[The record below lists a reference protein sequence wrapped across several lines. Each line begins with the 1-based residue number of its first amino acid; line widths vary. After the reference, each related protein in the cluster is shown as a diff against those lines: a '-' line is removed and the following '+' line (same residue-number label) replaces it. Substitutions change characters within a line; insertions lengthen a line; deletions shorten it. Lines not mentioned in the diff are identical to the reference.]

1 MKSYP
6 TCDVVNPM
14 GAIDMVDSITS
25 DPDNDQPFFV
35 VDVGDIVYKIKLWKL
50 KIPRVEPFYAVKC
63 NGDAAVMELM
73 AGLGL
78 GFDCA
83 SKSEIDAVRSL
94 GVSPSRIIYANPCKT
109 KSFIKHAAAKG
120 VDLMTFDNEQELYKV
135 KELFPL
141 ARLVLRIRVDDSG
154 SVCQLGLKFG
164 CEVSDAEHLLA
175 VAKSLG
181 LSIVGVS
188 FHVGSNSREPSS
200 FASAIESARLVFDQ
214 GLAMGFP
221 MELLDIGGGYPGD
234 RGFQKLFDKIA
245 QTINTSLALHF
256 PEETGVRIIS
266 EPGRFFVASAFTL
279 YTTVIAKREVL
290 LPGSVVPRAMYYL
303 NDGVYGSF
311 NCTVFDHAEPVPF
324 ALRGGG
330 PLHPCSLWGPTCDSM
345 DQILEEALL
354 PNLQVGDWVVFENM
368 GAYTLCASSNFN
380 GFQVPE
386 VKYALTYASIAYL
399 REFPFWESLSHHFQ
413 DQQQEAVPEMLVVP
427 PSPLFLAHQE
437 ACATHQEACA

>member
-14 GAIDMVDSITS
+14 GAISMVDSITS

-63 NGDAAVMELM
+63 NGDPAVMELM

-109 KSFIKHAAAKG
+109 KSFIKHAAVQG

-164 CEVSDAEHLLA
+164 CEVSDAQHLLA

-181 LSIVGVS
+181 LSVVGVS

-200 FASAIESARLVFDQ
+200 FASAIQSARLVFDQ

-234 RGFQKLFDKIA
+234 RGFQKLFDKV
-245 QTINTSLALHF
+245 S
-256 PEETGVRIIS
+256 
-266 EPGRFFVASAFTL
+266 
-279 YTTVIAKREVL
+279 
-290 LPGSVVPRAMYYL
+290 
-303 NDGVYGSF
+303 
-311 NCTVFDHAEPVPF
+311 
-324 ALRGGG
+324 
-330 PLHPCSLWGPTCDSM
+330 W
-345 DQILEEALL
+345 
-354 PNLQVGDWVVFENM
+354 
-368 GAYTLCASSNFN
+368 
-380 GFQVPE
+380 
-386 VKYALTYASIAYL
+386 
-399 REFPFWESLSHHFQ
+399 
-413 DQQQEAVPEMLVVP
+413 
-427 PSPLFLAHQE
+427 
-437 ACATHQEACA
+437 

>member
-14 GAIDMVDSITS
+14 GAIGMVDSITS

-35 VDVGDIVYKIKLWKL
+35 VDVADIVYKIKLWKL

-63 NGDAAVMELM
+63 NSDAAVLELM

-83 SKSEIDAVRSL
+83 SKAEIDVVRSL

-109 KSFIKHAAAKG
+109 KSFIKHAAAQG

-141 ARLVLRIRVDDSG
+141 ARLVIRIRVDDSG

-164 CEVSDAEHLLA
+164 CEVSDAQHLLTI
-175 VAKSLG
+175 AKSLG
-181 LSIVGVS
+181 LSVVGVS
-188 FHVGSNSREPSS
+188 FHVGSNSREPMS
-200 FASAIESARLVFDQ
+200 FARAIESARLVFDQ

-234 RGFQKLFDKIA
+234 RGFQKLFDKIT
-245 QTINTSLALHF
+245 QTINGSLALHF
-256 PEETGVRIIS
+256 PEETGVRVIS

-290 LPGSVVPRAMYYL
+290 LPGSALPRAMYYL

-330 PLHPCSLWGPTCDSM
+330 PLRPCSLWGPTCDSM

-354 PNLQVGDWVVFENM
+354 PDLGVGDWVVFENM

-399 REFPFWESLSHHFQ
+399 REFPFWEHLSRLFE
-413 DQQQEAVPEMLVVP
+413 DQQEAGLPVLPH
-427 PSPLFLAHQE
+427 SPLFLARQETCAAPQE
-437 ACATHQEACA
+437 ACA